1 MKNEKWII
9 EAASLLFIQFHELIM
24 KCNAWSMSQL
34 KIKFV
39 KQSTLSQKSKKLP
52 LVNLVLLLLMKE
64 IHLADI
70 DKKSRE
76 NDSFYSKDLFFKIY
90 SFHD

>member
-1 MKNEKWII
+1 
-9 EAASLLFIQFHELIM
+9 
-24 KCNAWSMSQL
+24 MSQL